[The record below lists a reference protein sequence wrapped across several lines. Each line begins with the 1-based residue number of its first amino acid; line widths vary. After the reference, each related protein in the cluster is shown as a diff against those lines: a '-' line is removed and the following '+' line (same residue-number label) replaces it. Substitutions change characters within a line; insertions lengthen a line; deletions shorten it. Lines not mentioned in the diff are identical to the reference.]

1 MTSTELVEFNGQVV
15 VISGAATGIGK
26 ASAQLIASRG
36 AKVIALDF
44 NKSALDEL
52 AKELKLAPNQVHTC
66 DISDQNQITAT
77 ITAILKDHGTIDAL
91 INTAGIV
98 GPSNTPAIDVKWAD
112 FEKVLQVNLYG
123 AIWLTQQI
131 IPHMKKQ
138 AYGRIVHLASIA
150 GKEGNPGLSPYNTS
164 KAGMIG
170 FVKGVAKEV
179 APDGIVINS
188 LAPAVIST
196 PMNANTSDETLKY
209 MISRIPM
216 GRVGQPEEVAEA
228 YEALM
233 QVSPRFTIAA
243 SFGNVHG
250 VYKPGNVQLTPVILK
265 NSQAHIQ
272 EKYNTEPN
280 PVDFVFH
287 GGSGSSLEEIR
298 EAIGYGVVKM
308 NIDTDMQFA
317 FTEGVRDYIET
328 NLAYLRTQIGNPN
341 GADEPNKKYYD
352 PRKWL
357 REGEL
362 TFVKRLEQ
370 SFADLN
376 NINTLN

>member
-15 VISGAATGIGK
+15 VLSGAATGIGR

-52 AKELKLAPNQVHTC
+52 AKELKLSPNQVHTC
-66 DISDQNQITAT
+66 DISDQNQVRAT
-77 ITAILKDHGTIDAL
+77 INTILKDHGTIDAL

-123 AIWLTQQI
+123 AIWLTQAV
-131 IPHMKKQ
+131 IPAMKAKK
-138 AYGRIVHLASIA
+138 YGRIVHLASIA

-179 APDGIVINS
+179 APDGITINS

-216 GRVGQPEEVAEA
+216 GRVGQPEEVAEIVA
-228 YEALM
+228 FMA
-233 QVSPRFTIAA
+233 SKACSFTTGFTFDA
-243 SFGNVHG
+243 S
-250 VYKPGNVQLTPVILK
+250 
-265 NSQAHIQ
+265 
-272 EKYNTEPN
+272 
-280 PVDFVFH
+280 
-287 GGSGSSLEEIR
+287 GGR
-298 EAIGYGVVKM
+298 ATY
-308 NIDTDMQFA
+308 
-317 FTEGVRDYIET
+317 
-328 NLAYLRTQIGNPN
+328 
-341 GADEPNKKYYD
+341 
-352 PRKWL
+352 
-357 REGEL
+357 
-362 TFVKRLEQ
+362 
-370 SFADLN
+370 
-376 NINTLN
+376 